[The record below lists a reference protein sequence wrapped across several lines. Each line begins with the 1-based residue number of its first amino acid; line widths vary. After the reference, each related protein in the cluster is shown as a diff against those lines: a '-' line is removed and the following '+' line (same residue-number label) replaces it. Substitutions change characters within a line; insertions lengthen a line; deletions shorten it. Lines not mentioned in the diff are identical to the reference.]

1 MSQHDSW
8 IQLKQDKST
17 EIETFRAHFTGHAYD
32 PHWHDTYLIGFTE
45 QGVQQFNCR
54 KKMCTSLAGGSFL
67 LEPGEIHDG
76 NAPSEGGF
84 TYRQLYLPVPWL
96 HQNLKSLFH
105 DTPDKF
111 ELNIGQNLMQD
122 MQLTASISAAFSALH
137 YQEPKIVR
145 EACLDQMLEHT
156 SKHLSWRKKGEET
169 RNLLNNTQC
178 HLALQTREYLRANI
192 NQDINLESLAV
203 ALGTD
208 RFRLTRRFKAA
219 FGLAPHAYLIQLRLA
234 RARTLLS
241 QGWSPIQVASELC
254 FSDQSHLG
262 RWFRRAYR
270 LTPSAYQKQ
279 TSDVIY

>member
-1 MSQHDSW
+1 MSHQDNW
-8 IQLKQDKST
+8 VQLQQDKLT
-17 EIETFRAHFTGHAYD
+17 GIETFRAHFKGHAYD

-54 KKMCTSLAGGSFL
+54 KTMCTSLEGGSFV

-84 TYRQLYLPVPWL
+84 TYRQLYIPVDFL
-96 HQNLKSLFH
+96 HNNLAALFH
-105 DTPDKF
+105 DLPDHF
-111 ELNIGQNLMQD
+111 EFSTAQNLMQD
-122 MQLTASISAAFSALH
+122 KALTASISAAFSALH
-137 YQEPKIVR
+137 YREPEIIR
-145 EACLDQMLEHT
+145 EACLDQMLVQV
-156 SKHLSWRKKGEET
+156 SRHLSWRQKMEQDV
-169 RNLLNNTQC
+169 LLSQTSMC
-178 HLALQTREYLRANI
+178 PLALRTREYLRDNLY
-192 NQDINLESLAV
+192 QDINLETLAQ

-234 RARTLLS
+234 KARTLLA
-241 QGWSPIQVASELC
+241 QGISPISVASDLC

-279 TSDVIY
+279 ISQSF

>member
-1 MSQHDSW
+1 MSQQGSW
-8 IQLKQDKST
+8 VQLEQDANT
-17 EIETFRAHFTGHAYD
+17 GIETFRAHFTGHAYD

-84 TYRQLYLPVPWL
+84 TYRQLYLPVSWL

-105 DTPDKF
+105 DSPDNF
-111 ELNIGQNLMQD
+111 EFNIGQNLMQD
-122 MQLTASISAAFSALH
+122 KQLTASISAAFSALH
-137 YQEPKIVR
+137 YQEPEIIR
-145 EACLDQMLEHT
+145 EACLDQMLEHA

-169 RNLLNNTQC
+169 QVLLNNVPC
-178 HLALQTREYLRANI
+178 HLALQTREFLRENL

-234 RARTLLS
+234 RARTLLA
-241 QGWSPIQVASELC
+241 QGCSPIHVASELC

-279 TSDVIY
+279 TSKVIY